1 MEKSYKE
8 IMNQITTFIFDVDGV
23 LTDGS
28 VHVAPNGEMLRI
40 MNIRDGF
47 AMKAA
52 IESGYNVCII
62 SGGNNEGV
70 RIRLKNLGINDI
82 HLASPDKVATFNE
95 YTKLYQIQPE
105 QVLYMGD
112 DIPDYHVMQLVG
124 LPTCPQDASSEIK
137 AISKYISH
145 KNGGKGAVREVIEQV
160 MKVQN
165 KWHLYYNGQHD

>member
-70 RIRLKNLGINDI
+70 RIRLKNLGITDI

-95 YTKLYQIQPE
+95 YTELYQIQPE

-112 DIPDYHVMQLVG
+112 DIPDYQLMQLVG
-124 LPTCPQDASSEIK
+124 MAACPQDSAIEIK
-137 AISKYISH
+137 HISH
-145 KNGGKGAVREVIEQV
+145 YQSPYMGGRGCVRDMIEQTLR
-160 MKVQN
+160 VQDN
-165 KWHLYYNGQHD
+165 WFHEEAFIW